1 MDTEHDSGYIE
12 LVDDEDERPTTGLM
26 LHTFEIRGT
35 TEDDLHIYKA
45 ITPEAARAILEE
57 MPHIVTEDKPPN

>member
-1 MDTEHDSGYIE
+1 MDTDRPEFAE
-12 LVDDEDERPTTGLM
+12 LEEDEGPAVGLV

-35 TEDDLHIYKA
+35 TDEDLHIYNA
-45 ITPEAARAILEE
+45 ITREAAQAILEE

>member
-1 MDTEHDSGYIE
+1 MDTDRPEFADLE
-12 LVDDEDERPTTGLM
+12 EDEGPAVGLV